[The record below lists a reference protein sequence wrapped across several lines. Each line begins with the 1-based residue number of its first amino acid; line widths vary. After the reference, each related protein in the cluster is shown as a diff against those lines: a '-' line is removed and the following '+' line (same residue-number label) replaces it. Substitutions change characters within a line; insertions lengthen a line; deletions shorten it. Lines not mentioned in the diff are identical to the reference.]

1 MSEPLDQIQYLVASK
16 NRVRVLEYV
25 SETPASRD
33 ELSEQLDIP
42 RSTLSRVLTGLEE
55 QNWISQHGTDCN
67 STPLGAFLADE
78 LTSLSEAVE
87 AMQHLEDVID
97 YLPMDEIDFELS
109 RLYDAT
115 IATPSQTDPGAPL
128 RRARELLHEAD
139 EFWFLTNTIVSP
151 LVETLQEQTIQGDLT
166 IVGVI
171 TGELL
176 DAVSD
181 SPAFREPTR
190 DMIESGGAEFYRYD
204 GTVSQTLGV
213 ADETR
218 AAITQIDRD
227 GHQRA
232 QIETDDQHVCS
243 WAMSTI
249 EEHRRQ
255 SEQISASTLA
265 E

>member
-1 MSEPLDQIQYLVASK
+1 MSDPLDQIQYLVASK

-25 SETPASRD
+25 SETPADRE
-33 ELSEQLDIP
+33 ELSEQLGIP

-55 QNWISQHGTDCN
+55 QSWISQHGPDCE
-67 STPLGAFLADE
+67 STTLGAFLVE
-78 LTSLSEAVE
+78 EFSSLMDAVE
-87 AMQHLEDVID
+87 TMQQLEDVID

-109 RLYDAT
+109 RLRDARIT
-115 IATPSQTDPGAPL
+115 TPTQTDPGVPL

-139 EFWFLTNTIVSP
+139 EFRFLTNTVVSP
-151 LVETLQEQTIQGDLT
+151 LAETLHEQTIQGDLT

-190 DMIESGGAEFYRYD
+190 DMIESGSAEFYRYD

-218 AAITQIDRD
+218 AAITQIDRN

-243 WAMSTI
+243 WVMSVI

>member
-1 MSEPLDQIQYLVASK
+1 MDESLDRVQYLVASK
-16 NRVRVLEYV
+16 NRVRVLEYLRKA
-25 SETPASRD
+25 PADRE
-33 ELSEQLDIP
+33 ELSEQLGIP

-55 QNWISQHGTDCN
+55 QNWISQHGSDCK
-67 STPLGAFLADE
+67 STALGAFLAE
-78 LTSLSEAVE
+78 EFSSLMDAVE
-87 AMQHLEDVID
+87 TMQRLEDVID
-97 YLPMDEIDFELS
+97 YLPMDEIDFDLIHL
-109 RLYDAT
+109 RDARIT
-115 IATPSQTDPGAPL
+115 TPTRTDPGAPL

-139 EFWFLTNTIVSP
+139 EFVFLTNTVVSP
-151 LVETLQEQTIQGDLT
+151 LVETLQERTVQGDLA

-204 GTVSQTLGV
+204 GTVPRTLGV
-213 ADETR
+213 ADETI

-227 GHQRA
+227 GHQHA
-232 QIETDDQHVCS
+232 QIETDDRHVCS
-243 WAMSTI
+243 WVMSTI

-255 SEQISASTLA
+255 SEQISASTFT